1 MSKKQIIK
9 YYEKYSWLI
18 NVFFG
23 LLLVSKLIHQHF
35 KLNLYTI
42 SVFISL
48 ILYIIYSYLIRLVKN
63 KKIKYHI
70 YFAKIFIILFHLLT
84 ILANVHHLLYFSI
97 YIVFLMIANLN
108 LWYNLKKL
116 NNYALM

>member
-48 ILYIIYSYLIRLVKN
+48 ILYIIYSYLIRKTHN
-63 KKIKYHI
+63 KKLKFRI
-70 YFAKIFIILFHLLT
+70 YLMKIFIVLFHLLT
-84 ILANVHHLLYFSI
+84 ILANAHHLLYFSI
-97 YIVFLMIANLN
+97 YIVFLMITNLN
-108 LWYNLKKL
+108 LWYNLKKIK
-116 NNYALM
+116 

>member
-1 MSKKQIIK
+1 MKQKQIIK

-84 ILANVHHLLYFSI
+84 ILANVHHLLYFI
-97 YIVFLMIANLN
+97 VYIIFLLITNISLFT
-108 LWYNLKKL
+108 YL
-116 NNYALM
+116 NNQSKNDN

>member
-48 ILYIIYSYLIRLVKN
+48 S
-63 KKIKYHI
+63 
-70 YFAKIFIILFHLLT
+70 
-84 ILANVHHLLYFSI
+84 
-97 YIVFLMIANLN
+97 
-108 LWYNLKKL
+108 
-116 NNYALM
+116 